1 MAASVML
8 QATQLGLAG
17 PDFKQRAKHNRMAV
31 LLAPTTN
38 SQIVS
43 GITILRLLLLICV
56 RLIRVWRRC

>member
-1 MAASVML
+1 MAVSAML

-17 PDFKQRAKHNRMAV
+17 PDFKHRAKHNRMAV

-43 GITILRLLLLICV
+43 GIIVQRLLLLVCV
-56 RLIRVWRRC
+56 